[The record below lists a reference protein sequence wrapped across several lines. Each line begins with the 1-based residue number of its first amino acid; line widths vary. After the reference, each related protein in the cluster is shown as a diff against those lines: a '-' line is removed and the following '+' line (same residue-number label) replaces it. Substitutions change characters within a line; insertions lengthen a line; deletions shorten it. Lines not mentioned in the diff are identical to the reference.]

1 MKHSTFRKSSLIS
14 SVALLL
20 VAIVALSGA
29 TFAWFSSKGT
39 ATATGINATTE
50 QGSNL
55 VISNEQTSGWT
66 QSLALGVNKE
76 LTPVTTNDLSV
87 WKTANADSFNAQV
100 PGSKGYTDASVDD
113 YICQRIYVM
122 YDAASGTKDV
132 TATLT
137 ATAATG
143 TTTNFYR
150 VAVKPV
156 AGVAGEDGNGLSN
169 TETFTEAYYY
179 SVSDKN
185 HATYTDTEGN
195 TIDPTWG
202 NYTVSTVANIALGT
216 LNAKAVYAYDVY
228 VWFEGED
235 LDCIDSYSTNNV
247 TLQIDF
253 A

>member
-39 ATATGINATTE
+39 ATATGIQATTK

-55 VISNEQTSGWT
+55 VISDKQTEGWT
-66 QSLALGVNKE
+66 QSLALGIKKD
-76 LTPVTTNDLSV
+76 LTPVTTDDLST

-100 PGSKGYTDASVDD
+100 PGSKGYVDASVDD

-122 YDAASGTKDV
+122 FDAASGTKDV
-132 TATLT
+132 TAKLT
-137 ATAATG
+137 ATAAEG

-150 VAVKPV
+150 VAVAPV
-156 AGVAGEDGNGLSN
+156 AGTTGEEGNGLSN
-169 TETFTEAYYY
+169 TTTFTAPYFY
-179 SVSDKN
+179 SVSEAN
-185 HATYTDTEGN
+185 HRDGATY
-195 TIDPTWG
+195 G
-202 NYTVSTVANIALGT
+202 NYKASTVAEVALGT

-235 LDCIDSYSTNNV
+235 VDCIDSYSTNDV

-253 A
+253 E